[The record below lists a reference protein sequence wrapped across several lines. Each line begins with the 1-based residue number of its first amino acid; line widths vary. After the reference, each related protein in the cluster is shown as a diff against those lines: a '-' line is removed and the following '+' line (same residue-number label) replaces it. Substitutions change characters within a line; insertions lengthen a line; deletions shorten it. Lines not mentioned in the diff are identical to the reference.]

1 MCCYAVQVQT
11 ALGAIVR
18 DSAARELPCG
28 VFGSF
33 GWSGEAVDELEN
45 RLKVTYYLCTCM
57 KLTWIKGLVVD
68 ELENRFNVTHHF
80 CTCMKSTWVE
90 LGGYRRARNR
100 LKVKYCLPVCLQ
112 YVDSTASAL

>member
-1 MCCYAVQVQT
+1 MAYSMHVVIWRCSTHVAVNLTVVLCTESRSGNMLCYAVQVQT

-45 RLKVTYYLCTCM
+45 RLKVMHYLCTHV
-57 KLTWIKGLVVD
+57 KLTCL
-68 ELENRFNVTHHF
+68 EL
-80 CTCMKSTWVE
+80 
-90 LGGYRRARNR
+90 
-100 LKVKYCLPVCLQ
+100 
-112 YVDSTASAL
+112 